1 MAISACFTDPY
12 LTILRDDFSLLLLQ
26 ADDSG
31 DVDEIALSEE
41 VTNKK
46 WLSSCLYCDRTGIF
60 SFSSSAT
67 ATEKEHSRNDI
78 LLFLLSS
85 DSKLFVCELEIS
97 LASLN
102 GITLFLTDISRCCD
116 FLIRDYYLLLKESI
130 ACRPSCRRS
139 RLSGRLLARL

>member
-12 LTILRDDFSLLLLQ
+12 LAILRDDFSLLLLQ

-60 SFSSSAT
+60 SFSSSA
-67 ATEKEHSRNDI
+67 AEKEYPRNDI

-85 DSKLFVCELEIS
+85 DSKLFVCELEIFLTS
-97 LASLN
+97 LD

-116 FLIRDYYLLLKESI
+116 FLIRDYCLLLKESI

-139 RLSGRLLARL
+139 RRSGRLPARL